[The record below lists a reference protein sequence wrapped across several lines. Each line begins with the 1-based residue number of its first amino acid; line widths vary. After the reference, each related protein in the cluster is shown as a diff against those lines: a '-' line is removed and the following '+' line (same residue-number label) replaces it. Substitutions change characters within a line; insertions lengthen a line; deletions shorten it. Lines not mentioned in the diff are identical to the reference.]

1 MEFLKLGSDLII
13 TGSTVSFISGLS
25 VRIKII
31 NCKSNLLAGNAVSF
45 WTRIVY
51 PDQILNLEKQLTNPR
66 ECVFHLDSDCLSG
79 PIF

>member
-31 NCKSNLLAGNAVSF
+31 NCKSNLLAGKAVSF
-45 WTRIVY
+45 GPELSIRI
-51 PDQILNLEKQLTNPR
+51 K
-66 ECVFHLDSDCLSG
+66 S
-79 PIF
+79 